1 MEEPI
6 EGLYPRFKLWIS
18 SREAEG
24 VFGDGKWRLLE
35 AIDREGS
42 LSAASAALGM
52 SYRKAWGDLGKAER
66 CLGRRLV
73 ERRRGG
79 VGGGEAVLT
88 ATGRMWAEAYRRFR
102 SEVERATAE
111 AFESHVE
118 PLLRQAES
126 R

>member
-1 MEEPI
+1 MEAPI

-18 SREAEG
+18 SHEAEG

-73 ERRRGG
+73 QRRRGG
-79 VGGGEAVLT
+79 PGGGEAALT
-88 ATGRMWAEAYRRFR
+88 ATGRAWADAYRRFR

-111 AFESHVE
+111 AFQRHVE
-118 PLLRQAES
+118 PLLRQETS
-126 R
+126 P